1 MTSVQTLVGLSF
13 ILLTAACAGQTG
25 LGLGLVS
32 EQESEQMGQ
41 QAWQEIRAQTPAATS
56 QSEQQRAQR
65 VAGRILA
72 AAGESP
78 SAWDVIVFQGQEANA
93 FALPARKIGV
103 YEGMM
108 KLADTDAQLATV
120 LSHEVA
126 HVERNH
132 SAERMSSALATQ
144 AGTQLAGAA
153 LGAAGVGSP
162 QMVETV
168 LGVGAQYGLLL
179 PYSRNQ
185 ELEAD
190 QVGLGMMARAGYDPR
205 AAITLWQKMEQA
217 GGSQPPA
224 FLSTHPAAGRRIE
237 QLQAA
242 MPQAL
247 AEYRT
252 RD

>member
-1 MTSVQTLVGLSF
+1 MNNTRTTIALSLLLV
-13 ILLTAACAGQTG
+13 AAGCAEQTG
-25 LGLGLVS
+25 LGLSLVS
-32 EQESEQMGQ
+32 EQETQQLGQ
-41 QAWQEIRAQTPAATS
+41 EAWQDIRAQTPAATS
-56 QSEQQRAQR
+56 QAQQQRAQR
-65 VAGRILA
+65 VAERILA
-72 AAGESP
+72 ASGESP
-78 SAWDVIVFQGQEANA
+78 SAWEIVVFQGQEANA

-103 YEGMM
+103 FEGMM
-108 KLADTDAQLATV
+108 KLADTDAQLAAV

-126 HVERNH
+126 HVERKH
-132 SAERMSSALATQ
+132 SAERLSTAMATQ
-144 AGTQLAGAA
+144 AGGALAGAA

-190 QVGLGMMARAGYDPR
+190 RVGLRMMARAGFDPR
-205 AAITLWQKMEQA
+205 EAVTLWQKMEQ
-217 GGSQPPA
+217 GGAQPPA
-224 FLSTHPAAGRRIE
+224 FLSTHPAAGKRIE

-247 AEYRT
+247 AEYQGKG
-252 RD
+252 